1 MVEFFS
7 LGVPAYRL
15 RFQVPYSKP
24 TILRWFRMLRE
35 VIYEDSMKDLKPLPG
50 KIEMDETMF
59 GGKRPG
65 KRGWGATAKI
75 IVFGI
80 YQRNAKVLT
89 FPISSRAKETM
100 QPYITRYT
108 KAGSLYYTD
117 DWFAY
122 TFLPVR
128 GNHVVVLK
136 EKGVPRGRDHIN
148 GIEGFRSFAK
158 HWLYQYR
165 GISKAYF
172 PLYLKEVEWRFNH
185 RNENLVILLRRLL
198 NQQIFLVK
206 EQN

>member
-1 MVEFFS
+1 
-7 LGVPAYRL
+7 
-15 RFQVPYSKP
+15 
-24 TILRWFRMLRE
+24 
-35 VIYEDSMKDLKPLPG
+35 
-50 KIEMDETMF
+50 
-59 GGKRPG
+59 
-65 KRGWGATAKI
+65 
-75 IVFGI
+75 
-80 YQRNAKVLT
+80 
-89 FPISSRAKETM
+89 M

-108 KAGSLYYTD
+108 KAGSLYNID

-136 EKGVPRGRDHIN
+136 DKGVPKGRNHTN
-148 GIEGFRSFAK
+148 GIEGFWSFAK

-165 GISKAYF
+165 GIPKAYF

-206 EQN
+206 EQI